1 MQDDRRNRSNLDP
14 TANKGCV
21 TFVLVMAGIFVVAAL
36 YINWKRNVSPSQ
48 TPPVQ
53 KTTQSQQTADSTV
66 KLKANVSFSGTQFVI
81 RNNDSFDWRN
91 VKMEINSGVIKSGYI
106 LKEAVLQAGK
116 EYTVGAM
123 QFAKGDGTRF
133 NPFQMKPKNF
143 SISCDTAK
151 GKLTGFW
158 HGGWE

>member
-1 MQDDRRNRSNLDP
+1 MQGEKKKPS
-14 TANKGCV
+14 TAGTGC
-21 TFVLVMAGIFVVAAL
+21 AVVAIVAVVL
-36 YINWKRNVSPSQ
+36 IGGFYIFRDRQPV
-48 TPPVQ
+48 TAPPAP
-53 KTTQSQQTADSTV
+53 KASEEKPDSTV

-81 RNNDSFDWRN
+81 TNNDSFDWRN
-91 VKMEINSGVIKSGYI
+91 VKLEINSGVIRGGYI

-158 HGGWE
+158 YGGWE